1 MKKGPFKLRSGN
13 NPDMQELSGVSPM
26 RQDKKMKSKFELTN
40 PSKDKI
46 IKGEGGERYV
56 FDSRSKE
63 GDLGGGMTDLVYRP
77 PHIYRSKKGSSTFEK
92 LDSDS
97 PDYKRIKKRH
107 QFMGPKF
114 PKPEPLPKNLEKYKF
129 EKGIQPL

>member
-1 MKKGPFKLRSGN
+1 MKKGPFKLKSGN
-13 NPDMQELSGVSPM
+13 KPSMAKIAGVSRM

-40 PSKDKI
+40 PSKDQI

-63 GDLGGGMTDLVYRP
+63 GVRGGKRDLMYRP

-97 PDYKRIKKRH
+97 PDYKRIKKKH

-129 EKGIQPL
+129 PKGIQPL